1 MLGLGDPDVAEPIEQ
16 PVDRHPPFGTGE
28 RCAGTGVDAVPERDV
43 LAGVHAAEVERVW
56 IGEHPLVAI
65 AHPRR
70 QHQRSAGGDPDG
82 GLGTDGDL
90 VGAAIAAADQGD
102 GAIVLCDLGSA
113 ILTARAVLEE
123 QVNGNGSIRLVDA
136 PLVEGAIA
144 AAVVASAGMALDAVV
159 SAAEEARAVPK
170 F

>member
-1 MLGLGDPDVAEPIEQ
+1 MVGIVIVSHSREIASGTAALAAQMAGPEVRIE
-16 PVDRHPPFGTGE
+16 
-28 RCAGTGVDAVPERDV
+28 A
-43 LAGVHAAEVERVW
+43 
-56 IGEHPLVAI
+56 
-65 AHPRR
+65 
-70 QHQRSAGGDPDG
+70 AGGDPDG
-82 GLGTDGDL
+82 GLGTDGSL

-102 GAIVLCDLGSA
+102 GAIVLGDLGSA

-123 QVNGNGSIRLVDA
+123 RATGTGSVRLVDA

-144 AAVVASAGMALDAVV
+144 AAVVASAGMALDEVV

>member
-1 MLGLGDPDVAEPIEQ
+1 VVGIVIVSHSRDIASGTAALAAQMAGPEVRIE
-16 PVDRHPPFGTGE
+16 V
-28 RCAGTGVDAVPERDV
+28 
-43 LAGVHAAEVERVW
+43 
-56 IGEHPLVAI
+56 
-65 AHPRR
+65 
-70 QHQRSAGGDPDG
+70 AGGDPDG
-82 GLGTDGDL
+82 GLGTDGSL

-102 GAIVLCDLGSA
+102 GAIVLGDLGSA

-123 QVNGNGSIRLVDA
+123 RAGGNGSIRLVDA

-144 AAVVASAGMALDAVV
+144 AAVVASAGMGLDEVV